1 MKSIKEHMLNEVR
14 KSDEPVIGNIAYD
27 YYDEPWVIIDYCKV
41 SETSKL
47 KKLMRDFDTGSFLM
61 DGRKVLMMVKP
72 MLWLHTIKMMNVM
85 LHYGCGLQRVCDLKN
100 DNQLNI

>member
-1 MKSIKEHMLNEVR
+1 MKSIKESLLASLNETR

-47 KKLMRDFDTGSFLM
+47 KKLMRNFDTGSFADDYNAGTY
-61 DGRKVLMMVKP
+61 DGEAYAVAAHNKDDERDVA
-72 MLWLHTIKMMNVM
+72 LWLW
-85 LHYGCGLQRVCDLKN
+85 GPEGLRPEK
-100 DNQLNI
+100 